1 VGGAAG
7 PDPRDPANHEF
18 ALNLRALGYT
28 NGLSSSSSFL
38 ASGKYDVSYSLSP
51 VFILKNFFLVFLFS
65 WAILGFELEALHWV
79 GKSI

>member
-1 VGGAAG
+1 MG
-7 PDPRDPANHEF
+7 
-18 ALNLRALGYT
+18 
-28 NGLSSSSSFL
+28 SSSSSFL